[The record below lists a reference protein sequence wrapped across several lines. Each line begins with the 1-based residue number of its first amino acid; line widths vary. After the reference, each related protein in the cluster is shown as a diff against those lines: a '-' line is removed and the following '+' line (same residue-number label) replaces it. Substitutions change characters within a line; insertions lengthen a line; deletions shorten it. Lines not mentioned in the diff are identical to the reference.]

1 MPVDTREQNRPTRD
15 PIGAVGRGMTMLL
28 ALTLPFHTQLERLEL
43 TNTIPLP
50 VVSILALLTA
60 LAATAKLIRGDLK
73 LPRGWILFVLLFV
86 LTGVSG
92 FGAISRGGDAL
103 LTIAEI
109 WSALILV
116 GAVAVLYSGQ
126 TVERWGVLTA
136 FVVST
141 FVASLLA
148 VGQSLAIP
156 GSEALV
162 RMLGGS
168 PDRWSLMPKANGP
181 MENGELLAWTIA
193 VLLPIVSAG
202 VLAVEGKR
210 RDIGAFVI
218 AILWWA
224 MLSTYSLIAP
234 LAALIGVLM
243 VVASRF
249 GLKRSYP
256 GIAVALLLGTL
267 LALSNPVL
275 RARWGRNPQPVNMVV
290 RSATWID
297 EAVARD
303 SLYFTLVNPGPM
315 AWPRGFDVGYHI
327 IYPAMDNE
335 GPTDRLMRGGWVS
348 RELQKK
354 VGVGESVELVL
365 PFIGQVRSGF
375 ISPDLRNGDGYL
387 STENPLKYVFLYRLD
402 SRFGQQDSGTLYP
415 VDQPNIVKTVH
426 ETLQR
431 GQADKADRSREEV
444 LQDAFSL
451 MQARP
456 LVGLG
461 SGATKA
467 LLGYDSRSLFIETA
481 VGYGWIGIGML
492 FVILAALNMGLLA
505 RNTLETIALSGTLL
519 TLAIHGIVSY
529 VHTGLSAVVFTSI
542 LAGLIWAAAFGPKE
556 DETL

>member
-1 MPVDTREQNRPTRD
+1 
-15 PIGAVGRGMTMLL
+15 MTMLL
-28 ALTLPFHTQLERLEL
+28 ALTLPFHAQLEQLHL
-43 TNTIPLP
+43 TSTIPLP

-60 LAATAKLIRGDLK
+60 LSATALLIRGDIK
-73 LPRGWILFVLLFV
+73 LPRGWVLFVLLFV

-92 FGAISRGGDAL
+92 FGALSRGGDPL

-126 TVERWGVLTA
+126 STERWGVLTA
-136 FVVST
+136 FVIST

-148 VGQSLAIP
+148 VGQTLSIP

-168 PDRWSLMPKANGP
+168 PDKWSLMPKANGP
-181 MENGELLAWTIA
+181 MANGELLAWTIA
-193 VLLPIVSAG
+193 VLLPIVAAG

-234 LAALIGVLM
+234 LASLIGVLM
-243 VVASRF
+243 VVASRY

-256 GIAVALLLGTL
+256 GIAVALLLGSL

-275 RARWGRNPQPVNMVV
+275 RARWGRNPNPVNMVV

-327 IYPAMDNE
+327 IYPTMNGE
-335 GPTDRLMRGGWVS
+335 GETDRLMRGGWVS
-348 RELQKK
+348 RELEKR
-354 VGVGESVELVL
+354 VGVGETVELVL

-375 ISPDLRNGDGYL
+375 ITPDLRSGDGYL
-387 STENPLKYVFLYRLD
+387 STENGLRYVFLYRLENRYG
-402 SRFGQQDSGTLYP
+402 SRDSGTLYP
-415 VDQPNIVKTVH
+415 VDAPNIVRTVH
-426 ETLQR
+426 ETIQR
-431 GQADKADRSREEV
+431 GQPNQPDRSREEV
-444 LQDAFSL
+444 LQDAFSV

-461 SGATKA
+461 GGASKA
-467 LLGYDSRSLFIETA
+467 LLGYDSRSLFIEA
-481 VGYGWIGIGML
+481 AIGYGWIGLGIL

-505 RNTLETIALSGTLL
+505 RNTLESIALSGTLL
-519 TLAIHGIVSY
+519 TLAIHGIVAF
-529 VHTGLSAVVFTSI
+529 VHTDLSAVVFTSI
-542 LAGLIWAAAFGPKE
+542 FAGLAWAAAFGPKE
-556 DETL
+556 DDSLPA